1 MREALLSNKEKY
13 LGEFEQVLLLA
24 LIRLGKEAYG
34 AKVRQLLKE
43 TIEREVSIG
52 AMYATLERLEG
63 KGLVLSSLGESTPE
77 RGGRAKRYFEV
88 SAKGKTALKRTRSVI
103 DIMWQDVTLMAGA

>member
-1 MREALLSNKEKY
+1 MAEKEKY
-13 LGEFEQVLLLA
+13 LGEFEHILLLA

-43 TIEREVSIG
+43 VIEREVSIG
-52 AMYATLERLEG
+52 AMYSTLERLEQ
-63 KGLVLSSLGESTPE
+63 KGLIESSLGESTPE

-88 SAKGKTALKRTRSVI
+88 NATGKAALKRTRSAI
-103 DIMWQDVTLMAGA
+103 DTMWQDVNICGTGL